1 MRINNVNEKTSLQS
15 IVILTFI
22 CLIVTAIIVAL
33 YTFSGTSAYS
43 IQGFFEWAV
52 TSFKAVCVGNIEDKV
67 LMWTLFIILPLGLYI
82 SLFWAIISRNIAL
95 REFSS
100 KLNVKFVDFLQ
111 DRINFNFNMPQYNF
125 ACGYS
130 EVNKLEMVL
139 KTMLVHSKYGT
150 NIVLKQIN
158 LNFTVLNNKNFSISN
173 TPLLPMGLIYKILE
187 YSRYM
192 NNFSYKFEGAGVS
205 EEIREK
211 IENYLQKGNKT
222 IVASQNENKLKLGSI
237 LFFVAGLLVLF
248 GTKDFAIIL
257 LKDGYGSTMIIIPG
271 ILLLVSFI
279 FDIILIINSIN
290 NNRFR
295 GYNG

>member
-1 MRINNVNEKTSLQS
+1 
-15 IVILTFI
+15 
-22 CLIVTAIIVAL
+22 
-33 YTFSGTSAYS
+33 
-43 IQGFFEWAV
+43 
-52 TSFKAVCVGNIEDKV
+52 
-67 LMWTLFIILPLGLYI
+67 
-82 SLFWAIISRNIAL
+82 
-95 REFSS
+95 
-100 KLNVKFVDFLQ
+100 
-111 DRINFNFNMPQYNF
+111 
-125 ACGYS
+125 
-130 EVNKLEMVL
+130 
-139 KTMLVHSKYGT
+139 MLVHSKYGT